1 MADQGADSLSRQAGF
16 SFSLRN
22 PKGVMEALSIEFAPI
37 IDEGVRQF
45 IISGIDYYSIA
56 ATGLPNYL
64 PINFVLRADR
74 GDVLGGLLGQL
85 WGGWLQVT
93 HLWITEGARGAG
105 YGTRLVNDAESYARS
120 RGAIG
125 ATVETHSFQARPFYE
140 RLGYEVFAR
149 LEGYPPGHVRFYLRK
164 ALA

>member
-1 MADQGADSLSRQAGF
+1 MET
-16 SFSLRN
+16 LRVELE
-22 PKGVMEALSIEFAPI
+22 PF
-37 IDEGVRQF
+37 IDERVRQF
-45 IISGIDYYSIA
+45 IVNGIDYYSIA

-85 WGGWLQVT
+85 WGSWLQVT

-120 RGAIG
+120 HGAIG

-149 LEGYPPGHVRFYLRK
+149 LDGYPPGHVKFYLMK
-164 ALA
+164 ALAA

>member
-1 MADQGADSLSRQAGF
+1 LSRQAGF

-56 ATGLPNYL
+56 ATGLPNYF
-64 PINFVLRADR
+64 PINFVLRAER
-74 GDVLGGLLGQL
+74 GDVLGGVLGQL

-93 HLWITEGARGAG
+93 HLWVAEAARSAG
-105 YGTRLVNDAESYARS
+105 CGTRLMKDAESYARS

-140 RLGYEVFAR
+140 RLGYEVFGK
-149 LEGYPPGHVRFYLRK
+149 LDGYPPGHVKFYLRK